1 LLWEVPGD
9 VLLDLKVNGRA
20 VRRDVEPRMLLVDLL
35 RDELGLTGTKVG
47 CDTSQC
53 GACTVLLDGHAVKSC
68 NMLALQAQ
76 GREIVTVEGLRDLVP
91 EEVREEG
98 LHPLQ
103 AAFWNLDGLQCGY
116 CTPGMMLTACDLLQ
130 EQPDPS
136 EDEVRH
142 GIEGNICRCTGYQPI
157 VLAVRKAAEVL
168 REAGI
173 DPLGRPIGEAGR

>member
-1 LLWEVPGD
+1 MQLE
-9 VLLDLKVNGRA
+9 LKVNGRL
-20 VRRDVEPRMLLVDLL
+20 VRRDVEPRTLLVDLL
-35 RDELGLTGTKVG
+35 RDELALTGTKVG

-76 GREIVTVEGLRDLVP
+76 GCDVVTIEGLRDLVP

-103 AAFWNLDGLQCGY
+103 AAFWNEDGLQCGY
-116 CTPGMMLTACDLLQ
+116 CTPGMILSACDLLK
-130 EQPDPS
+130 ENPHPS
-136 EDEVRH
+136 EEEVRQ

-157 VLAVRKAAEVL
+157 VFAVRKAADVL
-168 REAGI
+168 ADAGI
-173 DPLGRPIGEAGR
+173 DPLGLPRQEAGR

>member
-1 LLWEVPGD
+1 MQLE
-9 VLLDLKVNGRA
+9 LKVNGRQ
-20 VRRDVEPRMLLVDLL
+20 VRRDVEPRTLLVDLL
-35 RDELGLTGTKVG
+35 RDELALTGTKVG

-76 GREIVTVEGLRDLVP
+76 GRDVVTIEGLKDLVP
-91 EEVREEG
+91 EEVREGG

-103 AAFWNLDGLQCGY
+103 AAFWNEDGLQCGY
-116 CTPGMMLTACDLLQ
+116 CTPGMILSACDLLSGN
-130 EQPDPS
+130 PNPS

-157 VLAVRKAAEVL
+157 VFAVRKAAGVL
-168 REAGI
+168 AEAGI
-173 DPLGRPIGEAGR
+173 DPLGRPRQEAGR

>member
-1 LLWEVPGD
+1 MLLE
-9 VLLDLKVNGRA
+9 LKVNGRL
-20 VRRDVEPRMLLVDLL
+20 VRREVEPRTLLVDLL
-35 RDELGLTGTKVG
+35 RDELALTGTKVG

-76 GREIVTVEGLRDLVP
+76 GRELLTVEGLSQRVP
-91 EEVREEG
+91 EPLREEG

-103 AAFWNLDGLQCGY
+103 AAFWNEDGLQCGY
-116 CTPGMMLTACDLLQ
+116 CTPGMILAACDLLQ
-130 EQPDPS
+130 DNPDPS
-136 EDEVRH
+136 DDEVRH

-157 VLAVRKAAEVL
+157 VLAVQKAAGTL

-173 DPLGRPIGEAGR
+173 DPLGRKRGEAGR

>member
-1 LLWEVPGD
+1 MLLE
-9 VLLDLKVNGRA
+9 LKVNGRL
-20 VRRDVEPRMLLVDLL
+20 VRREVEPRTLLVDLL
-35 RDELGLTGTKVG
+35 RDELALTGTKVG

-76 GREIVTVEGLRDLVP
+76 GRELLTVEGLSQRVP
-91 EEVREEG
+91 EPLREEG

-103 AAFWNLDGLQCGY
+103 AAFWNEDGLQCGY
-116 CTPGMMLTACDLLQ
+116 CTPGMILAACDLLQ
-130 EQPDPS
+130 DKPDPS
-136 EDEVRH
+136 DDEVRH

-157 VLAVRKAAEVL
+157 VLAVQKAAGTL

-173 DPLGRPIGEAGR
+173 DPLGRKRGEAGR